1 MTKFRINLFFL
12 SVLLLLCSSVFG
24 ERGESPQ
31 RRRLAVGDRATV
43 APIGKGKGDKSSKKS
58 SKSKGKGKGM
68 KSEKSSKS
76 EKKFGKYMKDAVGKG
91 SKSEKSVKFMKS
103 LKSIKG
109 EKSSKKSKKGPST
122 IAPTSADSISSKSSV
137 YAISYAPTTKV
148 PTSEDLEELTMV
160 TQEYL
165 EDFMMDF
172 FDKTALT
179 DLDNF
184 LTIMIRDA
192 YAAGEPF
199 IAEYQSNGLFDPDSI
214 FIPVTREINNLIEDA
229 IAADEYL
236 YLLSTLPKSNP
247 FSGTEEITF
256 TIGSGT
262 TGGDSTS
269 GTSSFV
275 KAGVAAAAAGVVVL
289 AAGLA
294 MLKSRRKS
302 DDDDDD
308 NTESFEPRKA
318 EDVTIAGD
326 TCVTTGEESSGHF
339 SHWRTAKSD
348 SNGLEGGE
356 FQDEPLDN

>member
-1 MTKFRINLFFL
+1 
-12 SVLLLLCSSVFG
+12 
-24 ERGESPQ
+24 
-31 RRRLAVGDRATV
+31 
-43 APIGKGKGDKSSKKS
+43 
-58 SKSKGKGKGM
+58 
-68 KSEKSSKS
+68 
-76 EKKFGKYMKDAVGKG
+76 
-91 SKSEKSVKFMKS
+91 MKS

-109 EKSSKKSKKGPST
+109 GKSSKKSKKGKFCVWFSYLLSCYNFQASSHKRFLFLSSGKLGPST
-122 IAPTSADSISSKSSV
+122 PAPTSADSISSKSSV
-137 YAISYAPTTKV
+137 YVISYAPTTKI

-184 LTIMIRDA
+184 LTIMIRDSSA
-192 YAAGEPF
+192 VGKPVM
-199 IAEYQSNGLFDPDSI
+199 AEYQSNGLFDPDSI

-262 TGGDSTS
+262 TGGDITS

-308 NTESFEPRKA
+308 NTQSFEPRKA

-356 FQDEPLDN
+356 FQDEPLDS